1 MAGQIPVPD
10 GSDLPT
16 TSAKCIMV
24 RCSSTDH
31 TVAHVIALSL
41 SAGSGQASF
50 LAGARLPSLPG
61 WWAMGHWWATKARN
75 ANRIISHLSTK
86 SARTLKVLIF
96 AQDCQKLHMEETPT
110 KHHACFL
117 PSAGMQANV
126 TAVVEMSNW
135 VSHLS

>member
-1 MAGQIPVPD
+1 M
-10 GSDLPT
+10 SLP
-16 TSAKCIMV
+16 
-24 RCSSTDH
+24 
-31 TVAHVIALSL
+31 SL

-50 LAGARLPSLPG
+50 LAGAAGARLPSLPG

-96 AQDCQKLHMEETPT
+96 ARDCQKLHMEETPT

-126 TAVVEMSNW
+126 PAAKSSGNIELGVAFEPSF
-135 VSHLS
+135 